1 MGALNLLKSLALGFL
16 PLLVYIGAEL
26 IFGETIGLLAG
37 LGMGILEFAVSL
49 AKEKKADLFI
59 AADTLLLAI
68 MGLLSLL
75 LRNQL
80 FFRLKPAVIEGFM
93 AIAVVVLLFLPQEVL
108 KNYMGHQVKGLI
120 LDENALPALRHS
132 LAMMVV
138 VLAVHVAL
146 TLWAAY
152 AASTALWGFVSGGL
166 LYIML
171 GLAFLSQWISA
182 RRSRKATPKL
192 GLQPGQKPNHRPT
205 SRPSE
210 PFLWSLLIFDET
222 GRILAEKSSADAKLW
237 DNPAR
242 GIAGGEAELEA
253 KLGQTLARLGI
264 GGQAGGMEAESV
276 STQLVSI
283 QPAFIIES
291 GGKLIGL
298 PAASAGL
305 QAASS
310 PDALGEIL
318 ARLKPGSSFVLAA
331 LVVRAAFPK
340 GIDPTERRLW
350 PLSDLEALASQDRL
364 SPLFAREILAI
375 ASIRRPLRMPEE
387 PSIVTDTNDALI

>member
-1 MGALNLLKSLALGFL
+1 MSVLSLLKSLASGFL

-37 LGMGILEFAVSL
+37 LGMGILEFSVSL
-49 AKEKKADLFI
+49 VREKKADLFI
-59 AADTLLLAI
+59 AADTFLLAV
-68 MGLLSLL
+68 MGLLSLV

-80 FFRLKPAVIEGFM
+80 FFRLKPAVIEGIM
-93 AIAVVVLLFLPQEVL
+93 TIAVVVLLVLPQETL

-120 LDENALPALRHS
+120 LDESALPALRRS
-132 LAMMVV
+132 LFIMVIV
-138 VLAVHVAL
+138 FAVHVAL

-152 AASTALWGFVSGGL
+152 AASMALWGFVSGGL

-182 RRSRKATPKL
+182 RRTRKATPKI
-192 GLQPGQKPNHRPT
+192 G
-205 SRPSE
+205 SRPGK
-210 PFLWSLLIFDET
+210 PFSWSLLIFDET
-222 GRILAEKSSADAKLW
+222 GRMLTEKSSADARLW

-242 GIAGGEAELEA
+242 GMAGGEAELGA
-253 KLGQTLARLGI
+253 KFGQTLSRLGI
-264 GGQAGGMEAESV
+264 GRQTGGMEVGPISV
-276 STQLVSI
+276 

-291 GGKLIGL
+291 GGRIGGL
-298 PAASAGL
+298 PGASAGL

-310 PDALGEIL
+310 PTALSEIL
-318 ARLKPGSSFVLAA
+318 AILEPGSTLVFVA
-331 LVVRAAFPK
+331 LIGSPAFPK

-350 PLSDLEALASQDRL
+350 PLPDLEALASQYRL

-375 ASIRRPLRMPEE
+375 ASTRRPLRMPEE